1 MPNTFNH
8 PIKQNTMTIYEK
20 IGGRQIY
27 VSVAKGLSVR
37 ISLRELQVSITNW
50 VRNQTPYSV
59 DVLTESE
66 QAVVLKFKGQQELL
80 AEKSVTANNIQQPK
94 TT

>member
-8 PIKQNTMTIYEK
+8 PIKQKTMTIYEK

-59 DVLTESE
+59 DVMTESE

>member
-59 DVLTESE
+59 DVMTESE